1 VCFSFGQPKAS
12 QPDLIYLQNQQALLA
27 RMATHNPKELKENP
41 CLLGQELSTKKRLY
55 LIKLTYLNN
64 HMLAENGMCEKQ

>member
-27 RMATHNPKELKENP
+27 RMATHNPKEVKENP
-41 CLLGQELSTKKRLY
+41 CLLGQELSTKKKE
-55 LIKLTYLNN
+55 IVFD
-64 HMLAENGMCEKQ
+64 